1 MKRRRWIAPA
11 CACAL
16 LGMPLV
22 CPALARR
29 WADCIALPLIRMLRR
44 LGGKL
49 SFSLLEYGLLSIAC
63 ILALT
68 AIWELIRRRHFAVR
82 LLRRLTALLTS
93 AAIAF
98 GALWLPL
105 YARDT
110 RQYAASADQMNA
122 LCAELIA
129 LINESEPDFALL
141 PELPAKPARFP
152 EWMRRM
158 NLSGFYS
165 FITGEAFIAPDLPRA
180 SLPFVAVH
188 EAMHGEGIAG
198 EGEANI
204 AAWARCMEL
213 SGAYA
218 DSARL
223 WALKYA
229 MAALYAADPALY
241 AARRREMSPACFELY
256 RQVGGKPSGSTY
268 ASGAQ
273 AAFSAMGAG
282 AAAGDY
288 EILAVYLA
296 SQQPLCYN

>member
-1 MKRRRWIAPA
+1 
-11 CACAL
+11 
-16 LGMPLV
+16 
-22 CPALARR
+22 
-29 WADCIALPLIRMLRR
+29 
-44 LGGKL
+44 
-49 SFSLLEYGLLSIAC
+49 
-63 ILALT
+63 
-68 AIWELIRRRHFAVR
+68 
-82 LLRRLTALLTS
+82 
-93 AAIAF
+93 
-98 GALWLPL
+98 
-105 YARDT
+105 
-110 RQYAASADQMNA
+110 
-122 LCAELIA
+122 
-129 LINESEPDFALL
+129 
-141 PELPAKPARFP
+141 
-152 EWMRRM
+152 M

-241 AARRREMSPACFELY
+241 AARRREMSSACFELY

-296 SQQPLCYN
+296 SQQSLCYN

>member
-1 MKRRRWIAPA
+1 
-11 CACAL
+11 
-16 LGMPLV
+16 
-22 CPALARR
+22 
-29 WADCIALPLIRMLRR
+29 
-44 LGGKL
+44 
-49 SFSLLEYGLLSIAC
+49 
-63 ILALT
+63 
-68 AIWELIRRRHFAVR
+68 
-82 LLRRLTALLTS
+82 
-93 AAIAF
+93 
-98 GALWLPL
+98 
-105 YARDT
+105 
-110 RQYAASADQMNA
+110 
-122 LCAELIA
+122 
-129 LINESEPDFALL
+129 
-141 PELPAKPARFP
+141 
-152 EWMRRM
+152 M

-241 AARRREMSPACFELY
+241 AARRREMSSACFELY
-256 RQVGGKPSGSTY
+256 RQVGGGPIRQVTY

-282 AAAGDY
+282 TAAGDY

-296 SQQPLCYN
+296 SQQSLCYN

>member
-1 MKRRRWIAPA
+1 M
-11 CACAL
+11 
-16 LGMPLV
+16 
-22 CPALARR
+22 
-29 WADCIALPLIRMLRR
+29 
-44 LGGKL
+44 
-49 SFSLLEYGLLSIAC
+49 
-63 ILALT
+63 
-68 AIWELIRRRHFAVR
+68 R

-105 YARDT
+105 YARET
-110 RQYAASADQMNA
+110 RRYAASAGQMNA

-213 SGAYA
+213 SDAYA

-241 AARRREMSPACFELY
+241 AARRREMSPICFELY
-256 RQVGGKPSGSTY
+256 RQVGGKPSVSAY

-296 SQQPLCYN
+296 SQQSLCYN